1 MSDKVSLLLS
11 DKSIIPTDDIIFS
24 VIGDKKSLW
33 QRIMKHVQDNYE
45 DSEGEWNF
53 YIDGKRWLFKLV
65 QKKKTIF
72 WIGILEDTFRVT
84 FWFGDKADRLISESD
99 LPEKIKDE
107 FKSSKKYGAVRAVSI
122 IINDSTDVENIL
134 KLTAIKTIL
143 NSK

>member
-11 DKSIIPTDDIIFS
+11 DKTMIPTDDIIFS

-45 DSEGEWNF
+45 DSEGEWN
-53 YIDGKRWLFKLV
+53 YYNDGKRWLFKLV

-84 FWFGDKADRLISESD
+84 FWFGDKADRMITESD
-99 LPEKIKDE
+99 LPEKIIDE

-122 IINDSTDVENIL
+122 IINDNTDVENML
-134 KLTAIKTIL
+134 KLMAIKAIL